1 MCKPSSDPV
10 PPSTSRYRF
19 LLTQYH
25 HISTSTTPYWPK
37 TNQVSTNT
45 NLYCCCLGITDFC
58 TVYPG
63 SCFIFVSVS
72 RVWSRAEKDN
82 FWTSQWNDWD
92 WRSYCEVIIIRIITI
107 TTTINNNN
115 NVIKYLNKII
125 PPCILWWLG
134 GSLWKMIS
142 IKSSISNTGP
152 FQFGQVFVFRM
163 WRDVCLQSNYVQ
175 HQERTV
181 FVFSFVFLLWRRDVP
196 PI

>member
-1 MCKPSSDPV
+1 MYQPV
-10 PPSTSRYRF
+10 PPSTDPVPPCTNQYHSI
-19 LLTQYH
+19 LTQH
-25 HISTSTTPYWPK
+25 HQVSTST
-37 TNQVSTNT
+37 
-45 NLYCCCLGITDFC
+45 NLDCCCLGITDFC

-107 TTTINNNN
+107 TTTIIINNN

-181 FVFSFVFLLWRRDVP
+181 FVFLLCRRDVP